1 MTNEERVGVAK
12 VLIAKKDFPCHECP
26 LCDLNTESGNWE
38 CGGSNCREN
47 LIRFIK
53 DGECKTP
60 FEQVLN
66 EMLTTHKA
74 KNADY
79 GNSFEKLLES
89 IEDNGY
95 PAELA
100 LFIRASD
107 KINRLITL
115 AKQEQRVKGENIRDT
130 VLDLANYS
138 AMFVA
143 WLDKREGRNNESE

>member
-1 MTNEERVGVAK
+1 MKVKERSEIGCSGSFSTFEK
-12 VLIAKKDFPCHECP
+12 VL
-26 LCDLNTESGNWE
+26 
-38 CGGSNCREN
+38 R
-47 LIRFIK
+47 
-53 DGECKTP
+53 
-60 FEQVLN
+60 
-66 EMLTTHKA
+66 EMLTTYKA
-74 KNADY
+74 KNSDY
-79 GNSFEKLLES
+79 GNSFEKLLEG

-115 AKQEQRVKGENIRDT
+115 AKQEQMVKDESIRDT

-143 WLDKREGRNNESE
+143 WLDKKRGAE

>member
-1 MTNEERVGVAK
+1 MTKILEGCGVAERK
-12 VLIAKKDFPCHECP
+12 IDDDGCFRCICP
-26 LCDLNTESGNWE
+26 LNEICTGCSVEE
-38 CGGSNCREN
+38 CREKLN
-47 LIRFIK
+47 QLDINR
-53 DGECKTP
+53 KTS

-66 EMLTTHKA
+66 EMLTTYKA

-143 WLDKREGRNNESE
+143 WLDKREGRNNEGK

>member
-1 MTNEERVGVAK
+1 MTKILEGWGVAERK
-12 VLIAKKDFPCHECP
+12 IDGDGCFRCVCP
-26 LCDLNTESGNWE
+26 LSEICTGCSVEECEGKLNQLDIN
-38 CGGSNCREN
+38 R
-47 LIRFIK
+47 
-53 DGECKTP
+53 KTP

-66 EMLTTHKA
+66 EMLTTYKA

-79 GNSFEKLLES
+79 GNSFGKLLES
-89 IEDNGY
+89 IVDNGY

-143 WLDKREGRNNESE
+143 WLDKKKGAGE